1 MFIDANIFLEVQ
13 LGQSRSQECE
23 EFLNKVDTGDL
34 QAFTSDFVIDSIVVT
49 MENRNVQNI
58 KILRFLLALGGSK
71 GLSIYNHTFTDRIL
85 AANTMLKSGLT
96 FDDSMV
102 TVAVKA
108 VKAESVVSFD
118 SHFDDLK
125 GIKRVEPK
133 DLI

>member
-1 MFIDANIFLEVQ
+1 VQ
-13 LGQSRSQECE
+13 LGQSRSQECKD
-23 EFLNKVDTGDL
+23 FINKVDAGL
-34 QAFTSDFVIDSIVVT
+34 QAYTSDFIIDSIVII
-49 MENRNVQNI
+49 MENRNVQTS
-58 KILRFLLALGGSK
+58 KILRFLLALTSSK

-102 TVAVKA
+102 MIAVKA
-108 VKAESVVSFD
+108 LKAKSVVSFD